1 MFPAFLQAAASMD
14 FLKKTNFAE
23 DMGILSK
30 NAGTAP
36 EKLERIAA
44 SPSFMR
50 LFDRILQIKM
60 V

>member
-1 MFPAFLQAAASMD
+1 
-14 FLKKTNFAE
+14 
-23 DMGILSK
+23 MGILSK